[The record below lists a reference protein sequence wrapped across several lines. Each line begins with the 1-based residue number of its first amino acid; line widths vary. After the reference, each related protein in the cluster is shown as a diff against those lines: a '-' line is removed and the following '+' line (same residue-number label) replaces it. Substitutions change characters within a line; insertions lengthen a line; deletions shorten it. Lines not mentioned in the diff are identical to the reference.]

1 MTNYLMGAEIV
12 TADDGDLPSTGDQ
25 VEVLH
30 HLLDQ
35 RIGMDGPQAMKVAG
49 MTYRQRVDLLARLV
63 DEAQELALAEHRTR
77 EWARLRRDF

>member
-1 MTNYLMGAEIV
+1 MTDYLMGAEIV

-35 RIGMDGPQAMKVAG
+35 RLGLDGPQVMKVAG
-49 MTYRQRVDLLARLV
+49 MTYPQRVDLLTRLV
-63 DEAQELALAEHRTR
+63 DEAQALAIEEHRTR